1 MFDIGFTEL
10 MVLGVVAL
18 LVLGPERL
26 PGAARTL
33 GSFVRRARQ
42 SWDSVRTEFERQIA
56 VEDVKRSVRA
66 VRESVEGQGAVRGT
80 SAATP
85 ADKPGLAATPSAAPA
100 PGAAPAAEQAAHD

>member
-1 MFDIGFTEL
+1 MFDIGFSEL
-10 MVLGVVAL
+10 MVIGVVAL

-33 GSFVRRARQ
+33 GSFVRKARQ

-66 VRESVEGQGAVRGT
+66 VRESVEAAGT
-80 SAATP
+80 SGVASTPSSAATT
-85 ADKPGLAATPSAAPA
+85 AAAAAVVAP
-100 PGAAPAAEQAAHD
+100 PGAAPAAEQAPHD

>member
-1 MFDIGFTEL
+1 MFDIGFSEL
-10 MVLGVVAL
+10 VVIGVVAL

-33 GSFVRRARQ
+33 GSFVRKARQ

-66 VRESVEGQGAVRGT
+66 VRESLE
-80 SAATP
+80 SE
-85 ADKPGLAATPSAAPA
+85 AAPRKPAPASTAGDPAPPAAVAA
-100 PGAAPAAEQAAHD
+100 PGAAPVAEQAPHD